1 MPGAAAISWDTL
13 RSSESNSVKSRWQGA
28 ITSPEYP
35 HSLGPG
41 SSTVPPQGDLESTYK
56 TPMSSRRQVLPKQQV
71 PSEHPAR
78 KKDIQGICES
88 TWVFLVRDDLPHVW
102 QLGKAHEGLAPQD
115 AMG

>member
-56 TPMSSRRQVLPKQQV
+56 KDPNEQQKT
-71 PSEHPAR
+71 SA
-78 KKDIQGICES
+78 
-88 TWVFLVRDDLPHVW
+88 T
-102 QLGKAHEGLAPQD
+102 KAAGPL
-115 AMG
+115 